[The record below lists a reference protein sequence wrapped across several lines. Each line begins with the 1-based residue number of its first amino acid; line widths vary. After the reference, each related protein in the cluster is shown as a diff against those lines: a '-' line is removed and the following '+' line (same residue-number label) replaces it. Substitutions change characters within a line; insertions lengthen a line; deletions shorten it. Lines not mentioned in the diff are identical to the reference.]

1 MYCHSNYTIC
11 VLPLERI
18 IILLH
23 AQKYSYY
30 SFAAFAQTWIY
41 FMIQFNS
48 LKELQLKQ
56 FTFGIAMF
64 EVSAV
69 HPWSCFL
76 KLKMTLEIDFS
87 AC

>member
-1 MYCHSNYTIC
+1 
-11 VLPLERI
+11 
-18 IILLH
+18 
-23 AQKYSYY
+23 
-30 SFAAFAQTWIY
+30 
-41 FMIQFNS
+41 MIQFNS

-69 HPWSCFL
+69 RPWSCFL